1 MNIENLTPAAK
12 RELFKQLEAEQKK
25 ERQLKE
31 GEIESYKSLQDT
43 LVVENLPALVDFAA
57 LQNDVV
63 TDVIGCF
70 ATLVSLK
77 TDLFNVKEGGQDS
90 HTFTDR
96 KGRGSIT
103 IGYNAIIGFDG
114 TETAGVHKVK
124 EYLSTLSGDDE
135 KRQILADL
143 LNTFMKPDRKG
154 NLNPTRIA
162 ELCNKKAEI
171 DNQLFS
177 DGIDTIVNAQFKTRT
192 SMYVRGWKLVAN
204 EDGTEEKKYFSI
216 SA

>member
-1 MNIENLTPAAK
+1 MTLENLTPEAK
-12 RELFKQLEAEQKK
+12 RELFKQLEAEQRADRLQK
-25 ERQLKE
+25 EK
-31 GEIESYKSLQDT
+31 EIETYKTMQDSM
-43 LVVENLPALVDFAA
+43 VVEVLPLLVEFADQQKDIVCWTIKNLSALV
-57 LQNDVV
+57 
-63 TDVIGCF
+63 T
-70 ATLVSLK
+70 LK
-77 TDLFNVKEGGQDS
+77 TDLFKVKDGGQDS
-90 HTFTDR
+90 HTFTNRD
-96 KGRGSIT
+96 GSGSIT

-114 TETAGVHKVK
+114 TETAGVQKVK

-162 ELCNKKAEI
+162 ELCNKKGEI
-171 DNQLFS
+171 DNPLFS

-192 SMYVRGWKLVAN
+192 SMFVRGWQLVTKEGEA
-204 EDGTEEKKYFSI
+204 DKKIHFSI

>member
-1 MNIENLTPAAK
+1 MDIEKLTPEAK
-12 RELFKQLEAEQKK
+12 RELFKQLEAEQRNERLSKQK
-25 ERQLKE
+25 EIDTYKE
-31 GEIESYKSLQDT
+31 MQDGM
-43 LVVENLPALVDFAA
+43 VVELLPALVAFAEKQKDIVKETIKNLSA
-57 LQNDVV
+57 LV
-63 TDVIGCF
+63 T
-70 ATLVSLK
+70 LK
-77 TDLFNVKEGGQDS
+77 TDLFKVKNGGQDS

-96 KGRGSIT
+96 DGNGSIT

-114 TETAGVHKVK
+114 TETAGVQKVK

-162 ELCNKKAEI
+162 ELCNKKGEI
-171 DNQLFS
+171 DNPLFS
-177 DGIDTIVNAQFKTRT
+177 EGIDTIVNAQFKTRT
-192 SMYVRGWKLVAN
+192 SMFVRGWKLVKA
-204 EDGTEEKKYFSI
+204 EGEADTKIHFSI